1 MSVAPRLRFVRSR
14 RREYG
19 DVGNTARFPYL
30 HAPAASAGWPSALV
44 AYNPTMPPRRD
55 APADASSSLVRVQPS
70 GGAKAR
76 TIAGSSHSSHKR
88 MENNDLLADDA
99 VSRELLSLLTGK
111 LTGNF
116 ANFRGKIGVKPAPE
130 SLFEGKQ
137 ADFLAIGTGK
147 NRESREFPRKPQ
159 KIRELVGHF
168 LGIFP
173 PCAAETLQFLL

>member
-1 MSVAPRLRFVRSR
+1 MERRWDADVR
-14 RREYG
+14 
-19 DVGNTARFPYL
+19 ARK
-30 HAPAASAGWPSALV
+30 S
-44 AYNPTMPPRRD
+44 
-55 APADASSSLVRVQPS
+55 
-70 GGAKAR
+70 
-76 TIAGSSHSSHKR
+76 
-88 MENNDLLADDA
+88 LADDA
-99 VSRELLSLLTGK
+99 VSCELLSLLTGK

-130 SLFEGKQ
+130 SFFEGKQ

>member
-1 MSVAPRLRFVRSR
+1 MERRWDADVR
-14 RREYG
+14 
-19 DVGNTARFPYL
+19 ARK
-30 HAPAASAGWPSALV
+30 S
-44 AYNPTMPPRRD
+44 
-55 APADASSSLVRVQPS
+55 
-70 GGAKAR
+70 
-76 TIAGSSHSSHKR
+76 
-88 MENNDLLADDA
+88 LADDA
-99 VSRELLSLLTGK
+99 VSCELLSLLTGK